1 MILTQTPL
9 RVSLFGGATDYPEF
23 FINHP
28 PGGAV
33 LGMAINRFVYA
44 GVQPMHPGQDF
55 KYRIQ
60 YSRMEDCLTVNE
72 IKHPAIRAALQY
84 YNITE
89 PLEFHGFGDMPGRA
103 GLGSSSAFC
112 VGVLKALQEH
122 FNLPITT
129 PLELAGEAIAFE
141 RCLIPETVGC
151 QDQIFAAVGGINFI
165 TFNRTGVRIQPIRLS
180 TRRTEEL
187 ENSLVLVY
195 TGSMRDAHVMAA
207 KQVADVEV
215 NRDQLNN
222 LTELAYAGRN
232 ILMCKNYSL
241 SLLGG
246 LLDKAWTIKMQLNR
260 EISNSEINQL
270 YQRGLAYGATGG
282 KLLGAGGGGFLLF
295 FVPQENRQ
303 KFETKIEAP
312 TVCFKISH
320 TGTKK
325 ILL

>member
-9 RVSLFGGATDYPEF
+9 RCSLFGGGTDYPEF
-23 FINHP
+23 FVSNP
-28 PGGAV
+28 EGGAI
-33 LGMAINRFVYA
+33 LGMAINKYVYA
-44 GVQPMHPGQDF
+44 GVQPMHPGQDL

-122 FNLPITT
+122 FDLPITT

-165 TFNRTGVRIQPIRLS
+165 TFNHTGVRIQPLQLS
-180 TRRTEEL
+180 SQRIEEL

-207 KQVADVEV
+207 KQVADVEA

-222 LTELAYAGRN
+222 LTKLAYAGRN
-232 ILMCKNYSL
+232 ILMWENYPL
-241 SLLGG
+241 SLFGG
-246 LLDKAWTIKMQLNR
+246 LLDKAWANKMKLNPD
-260 EISNSEINQL
+260 ISNSRIDQL
-270 YQRGLAYGATGG
+270 YQHGLVCGATGG

-295 FVPQENRQ
+295 FVPQKNRR
-303 KFETKIEAP
+303 KFETEIGAP
-312 TVCFKISH
+312 TTRFKVSP
-320 TGTKK
+320 TGTKR
-325 ILL
+325 IPL